1 MEQLKNLYLK
11 QSLIPKRY
19 LSDISLVPSKKD
31 ENAFIE
37 LNDIRINA
45 KDFVRKGEN
54 LFIYSSHSGNGKT
67 TWATKIMKEYV
78 DQISDVYYNHPAI
91 YINVNSFLNQKKIAI
106 SNKDLRD
113 TIEEIE
119 DNILGAKLVIFD
131 DIGVTNI
138 SDYDSNLLYYWINHR
153 TDYSLSCIYT
163 SNLTPN
169 KLKQVIDERIYSRII
184 NYSKLIEIT
193 DGDNRKNDNTVTG
206 A

>member
-1 MEQLKNLYLK
+1 MP
-11 QSLIPKRY
+11 I
-19 LSDISLVPSKKD
+19 D
-31 ENAFIE
+31 ENEKIS
-37 LNDIRINA
+37 RI
-45 KDFVRKGEN
+45 
-54 LFIYSSHSGNGKT
+54 GKERCRYE
-67 TWATKIMKEYV
+67 WPFK
-78 DQISDVYYNHPAI
+78 S
-91 YINVNSFLNQKKIAI
+91 
-106 SNKDLRD
+106 
-113 TIEEIE
+113 
-119 DNILGAKLVIFD
+119 FD